1 MTSRKTLFAAF
12 AVFSLLVSPA
22 LAAAGGNGHGNGHGN
37 GNGNGN
43 GNGKGN
49 SGGNGNAGGNGG
61 GGGSL
66 GKSASAKGQVAKAAT
81 GSVSKEKNIHAKLGR
96 LNSLQ
101 RNANAFM
108 HSKSKNFAGVQAFVT
123 QSAIAKNA
131 QSALEAANQAVADAK
146 AALDALNAKA
156 ADPNTPPEDV
166 PTQADLDAAQA
177 ALDDATQDAAAAQ
190 TAATA
195 AAANVPSIDAALA
208 QMANKP
214 VDPEVTDWANSV
226 LADKIDQ
233 VAAKLAPAAP

>member
-43 GNGKGN
+43 GN

-61 GGGSL
+61 G
-66 GKSASAKGQVAKAAT
+66 
-81 GSVSKEKNIHAKLGR
+81 
-96 LNSLQ
+96 
-101 RNANAFM
+101 
-108 HSKSKNFAGVQAFVT
+108 SKSKNFAGVQAFVT

-131 QSALEAANQAVADAK
+131 QSALDAANQAVTDAK

-156 ADPNTPPEDV
+156 ADPNTLPEDV

-214 VDPEVTDWANSV
+214 VDPEVTDWANGV

-233 VAAKLAPAAP
+233 VAAKLAPATP